1 MNFGIR
7 TVTVFVLLTMT
18 GCDPQINIAGAYFP
32 AWLLSGLVGL
42 FIFWILHLIFLRT
55 GMVPFFV
62 PIPLF
67 YAVLYIALTCGVWL
81 LFFAAR

>member
-1 MNFGIR
+1 MNLRILSP
-7 TVTVFVLLTMT
+7 TLLVLLTMS
-18 GCDPQINIAGAYFP
+18 GCDPQINVAGAYFP

-42 FIFWILHLIFLRT
+42 MVFWLLHLIFLRT
-55 GMVPFFV
+55 KMIPFFV

-67 YAVLYIALTCGVWL
+67 YMALYVVLTCGTWL